1 MTDDQSF
8 DAPDPFDDELRR
20 RFAGSAPA
28 GSDPDVVLDAM
39 RPQLARARTR
49 RRASF
54 ASAIAG
60 VAVIV
65 IALAFVLGGGGGSSS
80 VHTPPATQG
89 PIRTVPPTPT
99 TAGVGGSATTPDTL
113 PDDHGNDEPTGVTTP
128 SVPDAADEAP
138 QTSTPTELT
147 PPTQA
152 VPADTPYSSDGGSII
167 VRFENGQVSLVS
179 NSPAAGFSAEV
190 HDNGPT
196 ARRGAVQQRADRV
209 ADPGRRRER
218 SSRPRDHEALTKPRG
233 TVRRVPPDPSPRR
246 SPHGTHEPVHHAHA
260 AVSSPP
266 AASGPR
272 RRRRCGDGPRALRG
286 VQRRHRR
293 RRQ

>member
-28 GSDPDVVLDAM
+28 GSDPDTVLDAM

-65 IALAFVLGGGGGSSS
+65 LALAFVLGGGSGGGGS

-89 PIRTVPPTPT
+89 PVRTVPPTPT

-113 PDDHGNDEPTGVTTP
+113 PDDHGNDQPTGVTTP
-128 SVPDAADEAP
+128 SVPDA
-138 QTSTPTELT
+138 T
-147 PPTQA
+147 PPTEPEVAPATTTPSASSIEQA
-152 VPADTPYSSDGGSII
+152 SYTSDGGSIT
-167 VRFENGQVSLVS
+167 VELVNGQVSLTGS
-179 NSPAAGFSAEV
+179 SPAPGFTDEV

-196 ARRGAVQQRADRV
+196 RVEVRFNNGQVEWRIRVDVVNGALGQ
-209 ADPGRRRER
+209 PEI
-218 SSRPRDHEALTKPRG
+218 TK
-233 TVRRVPPDPSPRR
+233 
-246 SPHGTHEPVHHAHA
+246 H
-260 AVSSPP
+260 
-266 AASGPR
+266 
-272 RRRRCGDGPRALRG
+272 
-286 VQRRHRR
+286 
-293 RRQ
+293 

>member
-65 IALAFVLGGGGGSSS
+65 VALGFALGGGGGGSSS
-80 VHTPPATQG
+80 VHTPPATEG
-89 PIRTVPPTPT
+89 PVRTVPPAPT

-128 SVPDAADEAP
+128 SVPDA
-138 QTSTPTELT
+138 T
-147 PPTQA
+147 PPTAPEAAPATTTPAATAIDQA
-152 VPADTPYSSDGGSII
+152 YTSEGGSIT
-167 VRFENGQVSLVS
+167 VTLVNGQVSLTGS
-179 NSPAAGFSAEV
+179 SPAPGFTEEV
-190 HDNGPT
+190 HDNGPSRVEVRFNNGQT
-196 ARRGAVQQRADRV
+196 EWRIRVDVVNGALGQPEITQ
-209 ADPGRRRER
+209 
-218 SSRPRDHEALTKPRG
+218 H
-233 TVRRVPPDPSPRR
+233 
-246 SPHGTHEPVHHAHA
+246 
-260 AVSSPP
+260 
-266 AASGPR
+266 
-272 RRRRCGDGPRALRG
+272 
-286 VQRRHRR
+286 
-293 RRQ
+293 